1 MAHGHHDK
9 KEAKLSKR
17 IFLNINIVIF
27 STHKNQT
34 FLNNP
39 KFIWMIRNR
48 KYVEKQNIMLG
59 KKTHLKLQISTTLH
73 LRNSMIWSPK
83 YILSP
88 KINFLWRMMLASLQ
102 FLLQYVLYS
111 WHTFTNYTIWTFC
124 QFLRPF
130 GTKLFRFNV
139 GRIFMLDINVIQ
151 NDGTKFIF
159 ED

>member
-39 KFIWMIRNR
+39 KYLKR
-48 KYVEKQNIMLG
+48 KYTEKQNIMLA

-73 LRNSMIWSPK
+73 LRNSMIWSLK
-83 YILSP
+83 YIFSP
-88 KINFLWRMMLASLQ
+88 KIDFL
-102 FLLQYVLYS
+102 
-111 WHTFTNYTIWTFC
+111 
-124 QFLRPF
+124 
-130 GTKLFRFNV
+130 
-139 GRIFMLDINVIQ
+139 
-151 NDGTKFIF
+151 
-159 ED
+159 

>member
-39 KFIWMIRNR
+39 KFIWMVIRNR

-88 KINFLWRMMLASLQ
+88 KINFL
-102 FLLQYVLYS
+102 
-111 WHTFTNYTIWTFC
+111 
-124 QFLRPF
+124 
-130 GTKLFRFNV
+130 
-139 GRIFMLDINVIQ
+139 
-151 NDGTKFIF
+151 
-159 ED
+159 